1 MSENASLSPPKPL
14 SNHFQDLYSM
24 IRTTVILVTIF
35 SILWSLASTAI
46 LTEWTHSFSFNDNS
60 KGLVIYSPFE
70 WVEIKWSFSILMSMI
85 TVIPI
90 LSFMV
95 FRFAKPGLYPHE
107 SKWLG
112 RVLLINSF
120 ILPLLIFIIWF
131 WFVPEMANTASSL
144 SEINNIT
151 PRYDV
156 AEITKLAIGIT
167 WVAIVWVVL
176 FNSLTIIRFT
186 NEEIGIY
193 NWARPRLIIICLGLL
208 ILTLPS
214 IFDGLRILIST
225 SVIVLSDLASKT
237 APLGGNDE

>member
-1 MSENASLSPPKPL
+1 MSENPSLSPPKPL
-14 SNHFQDLYSM
+14 SNHFQDLFSI
-24 IRTTVILVTIF
+24 IRSTVILVAIF
-35 SILWSLASTAI
+35 SILWSLASTAL
-46 LTEWTHSFSFNDNS
+46 LTEWTHSFTLNDDS
-60 KGLVIYSPFE
+60 KSLVIYSPFE

-90 LSFMV
+90 LSFMA
-95 FRFAKPGLYPHE
+95 FRFAKPGLYAHE

-120 ILPLLIFIIWF
+120 VLPLLIFIIWF
-131 WFVPEMANTASSL
+131 WFVPEMVNTASSL

-167 WVAIVWVVL
+167 WVTIVWVVL
-176 FNSLTIIRFT
+176 FNSLTIFRFT
-186 NEEIGIY
+186 NGEIGIY
-193 NWARPRLIIICLGLL
+193 GWARPRLIIICLGLL

-214 IFDGLRILIST
+214 TFDGLKILISAL
-225 SVIVLSDLASKT
+225 VILFCDLASKT
-237 APLGGNDE
+237 FPLGGKGE

>member
-1 MSENASLSPPKPL
+1 MSENSSLSPPKPL
-14 SNHFQDLYSM
+14 SNHFQDLYSI
-24 IRTTVILVTIF
+24 IRSTVILVTIF

-46 LTEWTHSFSFNDNS
+46 LTEWTHSFSFNDDS

-107 SKWLG
+107 YKWLG

-120 ILPLLIFIIWF
+120 VLPLLIFIIWF

-144 SEINNIT
+144 SEINNVT

-214 IFDGLRILIST
+214 IFEGLRILIST

-237 APLGGNDE
+237 VPLGGNGE

>member
-14 SNHFQDLYSM
+14 SNHFQDLYSI
-24 IRTTVILVTIF
+24 IRSTVILVTIF

-46 LTEWTHSFSFNDNS
+46 LTEWTHSFSFNDDS

-107 SKWLG
+107 YKWLG

-120 ILPLLIFIIWF
+120 VLPLLIFIIWF

-208 ILTLPS
+208 ILTLPN
-214 IFDGLRILIST
+214 IFEGLRILIST

-237 APLGGNDE
+237 VPLGGNGE

>member
-1 MSENASLSPPKPL
+1 MSENPSLSPPKPL
-14 SNHFQDLYSM
+14 SNHFQDLYSI
-24 IRTTVILVTIF
+24 IRSTVILVAIF
-35 SILWSLASTAI
+35 SILWSLASTAL
-46 LTEWTHSFSFNDNS
+46 LTEWTHSFTLNDDS
-60 KGLVIYSPFE
+60 KSLVIYSPFE

-107 SKWLG
+107 SKWLR

-120 ILPLLIFIIWF
+120 VLPLLIFIIWF

-156 AEITKLAIGIT
+156 AEITKLTIGIT
-167 WVAIVWVVL
+167 WVAVVWVVL

-186 NEEIGIY
+186 NKEIGIY

-214 IFDGLRILIST
+214 IFEGLRILIST

-237 APLGGNDE
+237 VPLGGNGE

>member
-46 LTEWTHSFSFNDNS
+46 LTEWTHSFSFNDDS

-70 WVEIKWSFSILMSMI
+70 WVETKWSFSILMSMI

-120 ILPLLIFIIWF
+120 VLPLLIFIIWF

>member
-46 LTEWTHSFSFNDNS
+46 LTEWTHSFSFNDDS

-120 ILPLLIFIIWF
+120 VLPLLIFIIWF
-131 WFVPEMANTASSL
+131 WFVPEMASTASSL

-208 ILTLPS
+208 ILTLPN
-214 IFDGLRILIST
+214 IFEGLRILIST

-237 APLGGNDE
+237 VPLGGNGE

>member
-1 MSENASLSPPKPL
+1 
-14 SNHFQDLYSM
+14 
-24 IRTTVILVTIF
+24 
-35 SILWSLASTAI
+35 
-46 LTEWTHSFSFNDNS
+46 
-60 KGLVIYSPFE
+60 
-70 WVEIKWSFSILMSMI
+70 MI

-95 FRFAKPGLYPHE
+95 FRFAKPGLYPNE

-120 ILPLLIFIIWF
+120 VLPLLIFIIWF

-151 PRYDV
+151 HRYDV

-186 NEEIGIY
+186 NGEIGFY
-193 NWARPRLIIICLGLL
+193 HWARPRLIIICLGLL

-214 IFDGLRILIST
+214 TFDGLRILISG
-225 SVIVLSDLASKT
+225 SIILFSDLLSKFV
-237 APLGGNDE
+237 PLGGNSK

>member
-14 SNHFQDLYSM
+14 SNHFQDLYSI
-24 IRTTVILVTIF
+24 IRSTVILVTIF

-46 LTEWTHSFSFNDNS
+46 LTEWTHSFSFNDDS

-70 WVEIKWSFSILMSMI
+70 WVEIKWQFSILMSMI

-120 ILPLLIFIIWF
+120 VLPLLIFIIWF

-208 ILTLPS
+208 ILTLPN
-214 IFDGLRILIST
+214 IFEGLRILIST

-237 APLGGNDE
+237 VPLGGNGE

>member
-46 LTEWTHSFSFNDNS
+46 LTEWTHSFSFNDDS

-70 WVEIKWSFSILMSMI
+70 WVETKWSFSILMSMI

-120 ILPLLIFIIWF
+120 VLPLLIFIIWF

-193 NWARPRLIIICLGLL
+193 DWARPRLIIICLGLL

>member
-1 MSENASLSPPKPL
+1 MSENSSLSPPKPL
-14 SNHFQDLYSM
+14 SNHFQDLYSI
-24 IRTTVILVTIF
+24 IRSTVILVTIF

-46 LTEWTHSFSFNDNS
+46 LTEWTHSFSFNDDS

-70 WVEIKWSFSILMSMI
+70 WVETKWSFSILMSMI

-120 ILPLLIFIIWF
+120 VLPLLIFIIWF
-131 WFVPEMANTASSL
+131 WFVPEMASTASSL

-214 IFDGLRILIST
+214 IFEGLRILIST

-237 APLGGNDE
+237 VPLGGNGE

>member
-1 MSENASLSPPKPL
+1 MSENPSLSPPKPL
-14 SNHFQDLYSM
+14 SNHFQDLYSI
-24 IRTTVILVTIF
+24 IRSTVILVTIF

-46 LTEWTHSFSFNDNS
+46 LTEWTHSFSFNDDS

-120 ILPLLIFIIWF
+120 VLPLLIFIIWF
-131 WFVPEMANTASSL
+131 WFVPEMASTASSL
-144 SEINNIT
+144 SEINN
-151 PRYDV
+151 
-156 AEITKLAIGIT
+156 L
-167 WVAIVWVVL
+167 
-176 FNSLTIIRFT
+176 SLIHI
-186 NEEIGIY
+186 
-193 NWARPRLIIICLGLL
+193 
-208 ILTLPS
+208 
-214 IFDGLRILIST
+214 
-225 SVIVLSDLASKT
+225 
-237 APLGGNDE
+237 

>member
-14 SNHFQDLYSM
+14 SNHFQDLYSI

-46 LTEWTHSFSFNDNS
+46 LTEWTHSFSFNDDS

-120 ILPLLIFIIWF
+120 VLPLLIFIIWF
-131 WFVPEMANTASSL
+131 WFVPEMASTASSL

-208 ILTLPS
+208 ILTLPN
-214 IFDGLRILIST
+214 IFEGLRILIST

-237 APLGGNDE
+237 VPLGGNGE

>member
-14 SNHFQDLYSM
+14 SNHFQDLYSI
-24 IRTTVILVTIF
+24 IRSTVILVTIF

-46 LTEWTHSFSFNDNS
+46 LTEWTHSFSFNDDS

-120 ILPLLIFIIWF
+120 VLPLLIFIIWF
-131 WFVPEMANTASSL
+131 WFVPEMASTASSL

-208 ILTLPS
+208 ILTLPN
-214 IFDGLRILIST
+214 IFEGLRILIST

-237 APLGGNDE
+237 VPLGGNGE

>member
-14 SNHFQDLYSM
+14 SNHFQDLYSI
-24 IRTTVILVTIF
+24 IRSTLILVAMF
-35 SILWSLASTAI
+35 SILWALASTVL
-46 LTEWTHSFSFNDNS
+46 LTEWTHSFTFNDDS
-60 KGLVIYSPFE
+60 KSLVIYSPFE

-95 FRFAKPGLYPHE
+95 LRFAKPGLYPHE
-107 SKWLG
+107 YKWLG
-112 RVLLINSF
+112 RALLINSF
-120 ILPLLIFIIWF
+120 VLPILIFVIWF
-131 WFVPEMANTASSL
+131 WLIPEMANTASSL
-144 SEINNIT
+144 SEINNII

-167 WVAIVWVVL
+167 WVTVVWVVL

-186 NEEIGIY
+186 NGEIGIY
-193 NWARPRLIIICLGLL
+193 EWARPRLIVICLGLL

-214 IFDGLRILIST
+214 TFDGLRILISA
-225 SVIVLSDLASKT
+225 SVTFSCDFASKLV
-237 APLGGNDE
+237 PLSGNGR

>member
-1 MSENASLSPPKPL
+1 MSENATLSPPKPL

-46 LTEWTHSFSFNDNS
+46 LTEWTHSFSFNDDS

-120 ILPLLIFIIWF
+120 VLPLLIFIIWF
-131 WFVPEMANTASSL
+131 WFVPEMASTASSL

-208 ILTLPS
+208 ILTLPN
-214 IFDGLRILIST
+214 IFEGLRILIST

-237 APLGGNDE
+237 VPLGGNGE

>member
-1 MSENASLSPPKPL
+1 MSENSSLSPPKPL
-14 SNHFQDLYSM
+14 SNHFQDLYSI
-24 IRTTVILVTIF
+24 IRSTVILVTIF

-46 LTEWTHSFSFNDNS
+46 LTEWTHSFSFNDDS

-120 ILPLLIFIIWF
+120 VLPLLIFIIWF
-131 WFVPEMANTASSL
+131 WFVPEMASTASSL

-208 ILTLPS
+208 ILTLPN
-214 IFDGLRILIST
+214 IFEGLRILIST

-237 APLGGNDE
+237 VPLGGNGE

>member
-14 SNHFQDLYSM
+14 SNHFQDLYSI
-24 IRTTVILVTIF
+24 IRSTVILVTIF
-35 SILWSLASTAI
+35 SILWSLASTAL
-46 LTEWTHSFSFNDNS
+46 LTEWTQSFTFNDDS
-60 KGLVIYSPFE
+60 KSLVIYSPFE

-186 NEEIGIY
+186 NGEIGIY
-193 NWARPRLIIICLGLL
+193 DWARPRLIIICLGLL
-208 ILTLPS
+208 ILTMPS
-214 IFDGLRILIST
+214 TFDGLRILIST
-225 SVIVLSDLASKT
+225 LVIVMSDLASKT
-237 APLGGNDE
+237 APLGGNGE

>member
-46 LTEWTHSFSFNDNS
+46 LTEWTHSFSFNDDS

-70 WVEIKWSFSILMSMI
+70 WVETKWSFSILMSMI

-120 ILPLLIFIIWF
+120 VLPLLIFIIWF

-151 PRYDV
+151 HRYDV

>member
-46 LTEWTHSFSFNDNS
+46 LTEWTHSFSFNDDS

-70 WVEIKWSFSILMSMI
+70 WVETKWSFSILMSMI

-151 PRYDV
+151 HRYDV